1 MLKPLMVLNAL
12 NACWSDL
19 ETDPMPLFYHGFVP
33 AAILLMVIS
42 LGVRQLWE
50 YWKQYH
56 QKL

>member
-1 MLKPLMVLNAL
+1 MVLNAL
-12 NACWSDL
+12 SACWSDL